1 MLAAPAARAENVAA
15 YYEATWASLPAA
27 TMVLSIERDGARYH
41 GIMRV
46 ETVGLPRWILHFRTK
61 VESDGTFAT
70 DGTALPAHYNVDYDL
85 RKYKNQRIRV
95 NFVMRDG
102 KLVAERTHDDSSNK
116 PPLAEKYRTG
126 IVDPMSAFAAIREFA
141 GRHALKPGDTD
152 TIPVFDDVRRYDAKL
167 AVTKTEAVTK
177 LTDLHIDL
185 LPIAGFNDI
194 KAEKG
199 HAEDAAR
206 PLDVT
211 FRDDDKRFPTKL
223 VIDIGLIPLVIR
235 FQHFCA
241 DVAHCTAEKPV
252 AQKAEPEK
260 PAKK

>member
-1 MLAAPAARAENVAA
+1 MLAAPAVRAESVTA

-27 TMVLSIERDGARYH
+27 TMILGIERDGPRYR
-41 GIMRV
+41 GVMRV

-61 VESDGTFAT
+61 VESDGTFAA

-95 NFVMRDG
+95 DFVMRDG
-102 KLVAERTHDDSSNK
+102 KLIAERTHDDSSNK
-116 PPLAEKYRTG
+116 KPLPEKYRTG

-141 GRHALKPGDTD
+141 GRHTLKTGDTD
-152 TIPVFDDVRRYDAKL
+152 VIPIFDDVRRYDAKI
-167 AVTKTEAVTK
+167 AVVKSDAATK

-185 LPIAGFNDI
+185 LPIAGFKDI
-194 KAEKG
+194 KPEKG
-199 HAEDAAR
+199 QAEDAAR

-211 FRDDDKRFPTKL
+211 FRDDEKRFPTKL

-241 DVAHCTAEKPV
+241 DAEHCVAEKSAKTPV
-252 AQKAEPEK
+252 KR
-260 PAKK
+260 

>member
-1 MLAAPAARAENVAA
+1 MLA
-15 YYEATWASLPAA
+15 
-27 TMVLSIERDGARYH
+27 IERDGTNYH

-61 VESDGTFAT
+61 VESDGTFAD
-70 DGTALPAHYNVDYDL
+70 DGTAVPAHYNVDYDL

-116 PPLAEKYRTG
+116 PPLPEKYRTG

-141 GRHALKPGDTD
+141 GHHALKTGDTD
-152 TIPVFDDVRRYDAKL
+152 IIPIFDDVRRYDARI
-167 AVTKTEAVTK
+167 AVTKTNPATEFK
-177 LTDLHIDL
+177 DLHIDL
-185 LPIAGFNDI
+185 LPIAGFKDI
-194 KAEKG
+194 KPEKG
-199 HAEDAAR
+199 QAEDAAR

-211 FRDDDKRFPTKL
+211 FRDDARRFPTKL

-241 DVAHCTAEKPV
+241 DVAHCTAEKSV
-252 AQKAEPEK
+252 AQKPKPQK